1 MRLNRYLALA
11 GWGARRK
18 CDDLIA
24 SGRVSVNGQRV
35 TEPGVRVDA
44 RRDRVAVD
52 GETARLPK
60 LAAILVHKPPGVL
73 VTRSDPSGRP
83 TVLDIVKGAGEGL
96 FPVGRLDRDSEGLL
110 LLTNDGDLAFHLTH
124 PRFGVERKYVAN
136 VRGDVAPEKMRRLA
150 RGVMLE
156 DGQTAPAKARI
167 MRRTREGAAI
177 ELVLREGRNREV
189 RRMCAAVGLLVTRLM
204 RVSYGPLQL
213 EGLRPGA
220 WRRLRPE
227 ELAAL
232 QAFAEQSIA
241 PTARPTPA
249 RPRGHQRRRYE
260 SSKRPAHDEHSGARS
275 KRSARNE
282 RPSAPSKRTPRD
294 EQSRAASKKRSAHG
308 EDSRGNSHRRSPR

>member
-18 CDDLIA
+18 CDELIA

-44 RRDRVAVD
+44 QRDRVTVD
-52 GETARLPK
+52 GETTRLPK

-73 VTRSDPSGRP
+73 VTRSDPGGRL
-83 TVLDIVKGAGEGL
+83 TVLDIVKGAGSGL

-136 VRGDVAPEKMRRLA
+136 VRGDVAPEKLRRLA

-156 DGQTAPAKARI
+156 DGPTAPAKVRVV
-167 MRRTREGAAI
+167 RRTREGAAI

-189 RRMCAAVGLLVTRLM
+189 RRMCAAVGLLVTRLT
-204 RVSYGPLQL
+204 RVAYGPLRL

-232 QAFAEQSIA
+232 QEFAAQATA
-241 PTARPTPA
+241 P
-249 RPRGHQRRRYE
+249 RPRRAASSVRNPAERRA
-260 SSKRPAHDEHSGARS
+260 SKPGARS
-275 KRSARNE
+275 H
-282 RPSAPSKRTPRD
+282 T
-294 EQSRAASKKRSAHG
+294 AAH
-308 EDSRGNSHRRSPR
+308 SHRRRSR